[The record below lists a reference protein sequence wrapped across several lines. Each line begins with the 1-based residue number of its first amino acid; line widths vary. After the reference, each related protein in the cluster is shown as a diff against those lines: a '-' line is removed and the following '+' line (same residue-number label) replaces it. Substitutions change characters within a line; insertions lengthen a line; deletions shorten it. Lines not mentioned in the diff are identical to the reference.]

1 MIKSISNL
9 EYEDRLRTLK
19 MFSLKYRRLRGDLI
33 EVYKFVCGQNVG
45 YLKDMFEF
53 DEANRG
59 RCHQH
64 KLVIKQSRT
73 RLRQSFFSRRVVGH
87 WNGLPENVTN
97 AGSLLSFKN
106 RLDEHFTKKDMVYKY
121 SWD

>member
-1 MIKSISNL
+1 
-9 EYEDRLRTLK
+9 
-19 MFSLKYRRLRGDLI
+19 
-33 EVYKFVCGQNVG
+33 
-45 YLKDMFEF
+45 MFEF

-97 AGSLLSFKN
+97 AASLLSFKN
-106 RLDEHFTKKDMVYKY
+106 RLDEHFTKKGYGLLIFLGLVLLDERISKYKLRA
-121 SWD
+121 D